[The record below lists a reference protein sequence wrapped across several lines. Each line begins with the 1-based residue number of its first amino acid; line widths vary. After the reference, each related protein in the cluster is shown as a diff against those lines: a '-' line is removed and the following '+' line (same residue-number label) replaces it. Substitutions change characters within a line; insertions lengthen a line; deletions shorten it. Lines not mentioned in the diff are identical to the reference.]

1 MISSLRGVVLSV
13 TQHNCDVDV
22 GGVGYRVNIT
32 SEHSATLR
40 VGSEVLLVTSLIVR
54 EDSMTLFGFPHSEGR
69 EIFETLLSV
78 NGVGPRS
85 ALAVL
90 NTLTPEEIINAVID
104 ENDSV
109 FKKVSGIGPKTA
121 KLIVLQLSGKLNLNT
136 AQSISTKEQTPH
148 ATAVIDALVGLG
160 WNEKVA
166 KDAVEHV
173 DSSRFEDT
181 ATLLRAT
188 LSYLSRGSS

>member
-1 MISSLRGVVLSV
+1 MVLSL
-13 TQHNCDVDV
+13 TQQYCDVEV

-32 SEHSATLR
+32 AEHSASLR
-40 VGSEVLLVTSLIVR
+40 VGSDVLLVTSLIVR
-54 EDSMTLFGFPHSEGR
+54 EDSMTLFGFPNAEGR

-90 NTLTPEEIINAVID
+90 NTLSPEEIINAVID

-121 KLIVLQLSGKLNLNT
+121 KLIVLQLSGKLNLHT
-136 AQSISTKEQTPH
+136 PDSSSAKGQTPL
-148 ATAVIDALVGLG
+148 TSTVVDALVGLG

-166 KDAVEHV
+166 KDAIEQV
-173 DSSRFEDT
+173 DSSRFDDT

-188 LSYLSRGSS
+188 LSYLSRGNS